1 LVEQS
6 RAEKKKEGKKK
17 GKRNRS
23 TVRIGFGSRRL
34 ARGSFG
40 AKVPLIVE
48 RPKFTGWLGQ
58 REEERK
64 RKSSRFLEIK
74 RDS

>member
-6 RAEKKKEGKKK
+6 RAEKKGRKKK
-17 GKRNRS
+17 GKRNCL
-23 TVRIGFGSRRL
+23 TVRIGSGSRRL

-48 RPKFTGWLGQ
+48 HPKFTGWLRQ

-64 RKSSRFLEIK
+64 RKSSKFLKIK